1 VTLIP
6 STYSPHINTG
16 FNHNRLRVTREGSQI
31 RLYVNDHYLVSYP
44 DSTYTG
50 ERRVGVIARST
61 SVAPVW
67 LRYDDFTV
75 WGPGHATM
83 SLGVGDDDG
92 AGVIAVPPD

>member
-1 VTLIP
+1 MD
-6 STYSPHINTG
+6 
-16 FNHNRLRVTREGSQI
+16 E
-31 RLYVNDHYLVSYP
+31 YVSDHYLVSYP

-61 SVAPVW
+61 SEAPVW

-83 SLGVGDDDG
+83 SVGVGDDDG
-92 AGVIAVPPD
+92 VGVIAIPPD